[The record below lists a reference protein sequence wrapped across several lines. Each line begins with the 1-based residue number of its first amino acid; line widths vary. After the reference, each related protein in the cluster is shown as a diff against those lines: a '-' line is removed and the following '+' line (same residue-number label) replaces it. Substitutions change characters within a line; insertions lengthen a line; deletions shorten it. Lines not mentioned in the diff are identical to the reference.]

1 MTIGVTRDLNKAGVD
16 VRAGAP
22 RTLDDVLE
30 RGTRRLLELQ
40 RPGGWWAGELESN
53 VTITAQHLFFLEFL
67 QLRDAETTTRVR
79 AELLARQ
86 RPDGLWSIY
95 EGGDPDLNVTVEAYT
110 ALRLTGM
117 SEAAPELASAQQF
130 CLEHGGIGATRA
142 FTRMWLSLLGMW
154 SWDHVPQL
162 PVELALL
169 PPSAPVS
176 LYSFACWARQTIMPL
191 AVVMHYR
198 PVRHVAP
205 ERAAREL
212 DIGLAN
218 VPESGVWQ
226 RLDGL
231 LRRYSRAPFTPGRE
245 RALGVAERWII
256 DRQELDGSW
265 GGIQPPWVWSAI
277 ALVCRGHGPD
287 SPYVQKALRG
297 WSRFLVD
304 EDDRRRPE
312 ACQSPVWDTAL
323 AVLGLRAA
331 EVEPDHPALIR
342 AGEWLVSEEVRAR
355 GDWALRLP
363 GVAPGGWAFEYD
375 NDLYPDVDDAAVV
388 GLALEEIGMGDA
400 AVERACHWIAAMQSE
415 GGGWGAFDVDNDAE
429 WLYKI
434 PFCDFGAVTDPPTV
448 DVSAHAIE
456 LLAGKAKYAD
466 NVSKGVAYMLGERE
480 RDGSWFGRWGVNYI
494 YGMGAALPALEA
506 VGSDIH
512 EAAVQRA
519 VDWLAS
525 RQNPDGG
532 FGEDCRSYG
541 SDEDSLDWHGR
552 GNSTPSQTAWALMA
566 LVSAGAARSEI
577 AVRAAD
583 WLSATQCEDG
593 DWNEELFTGTGFPGD
608 FIIRY
613 HLYRIV
619 WPMIALGRYRKA
631 RTSY

>member
-1 MTIGVTRDLNKAGVD
+1 MTIGATRDLDRAGVG
-16 VRAGAP
+16 VRVGTP

-67 QLRDAETTTRVR
+67 QLRDVETTTRVQ

-86 RPDGLWSIY
+86 RSDGLWSIF
-95 EGGDPDLNVTVEAYT
+95 EGGDPDLNATVEAYT
-110 ALRLTGM
+110 ALRLAGLPA
-117 SEAAPELASAQQF
+117 AAPELASAQQF
-130 CLEHGGIGATRA
+130 CLEAGGIGATRA
-142 FTRMWLSLLGMW
+142 FTRIWLSLLGMW
-154 SWDHVPQL
+154 SWDEVPQL
-162 PVELALL
+162 PAELALL

-198 PVRHVAP
+198 PVRHIAP
-205 ERAAREL
+205 ERAASEL
-212 DIGLAN
+212 DIGIAD
-218 VPESGVWQ
+218 VPQQGVWWQ
-226 RLDGL
+226 LDGL
-231 LRRYSRAPFTPGRE
+231 LRRYARAPFKPGRE
-245 RALGVAERWII
+245 RALGVAEQWII
-256 DRQELDGSW
+256 DRQEIDGSW

-304 EDDRRRPE
+304 ENDRRRPE

-331 EVEPDHPALIR
+331 EVEPDHPALVR
-342 AGEWLVSEEVRAR
+342 AGEWLVGEEVRAR

-363 GVAPGGWAFEYD
+363 GAAPGGWAFEYD

-388 GLALEEIGMGDA
+388 GLALEELELGEA
-400 AVERACHWIAAMQSE
+400 AVERACDWIAAMQSE

-429 WLYKI
+429 WLYNI

-456 LLAGKAKYAD
+456 LLAGKPKYAD
-466 NVSKGVAYMLGERE
+466 NVSEGVAFMLGEQE
-480 RDGSWFGRWGVNYI
+480 HDGSWFGRWGVNYI

-506 VGSDIH
+506 VETDIH
-512 EAAVQRA
+512 DAAVQRA

-532 FGEDCRSYG
+532 FGEDARSYG
-541 SDEDSLDWHGR
+541 SLEDSQDWHGR
-552 GNSTPSQTAWALMA
+552 GESTPSQTAWALMA
-566 LVSAGAARSEI
+566 LVSAGAAGSEI

-583 WLSATQCEDG
+583 WLSATQRDDG
-593 DWNEELFTGTGFPGD
+593 DWDEELFTGTGFPGD

-619 WPMIALGRYRKA
+619 WPMIALGRYRAA

>member
-1 MTIGVTRDLNKAGVD
+1 MTIGATRDLDRAGVG
-16 VRAGAP
+16 VRVGTP

-95 EGGDPDLNVTVEAYT
+95 HGGDPDLNATVEAYT
-110 ALRLTGM
+110 ALRLAGLPA
-117 SEAAPELASAQQF
+117 AAPELASAQQF
-130 CLEHGGIGATRA
+130 CLEQGGIGATRA
-142 FTRMWLSLLGMW
+142 FTRIWLSLLGVW
-154 SWDHVPQL
+154 SWDEVPQL

-176 LYSFACWARQTIMPL
+176 LYSFSCWARQTIMPL

-198 PVRHVAP
+198 PVRHIAS
-205 ERAAREL
+205 ERAASEL
-212 DIGLAN
+212 DIGIAD
-218 VPESGVWQ
+218 VPEKGVWQ

-231 LRRYSRAPFTPGRE
+231 LRRYARVPFKPGRE
-245 RALGVAERWII
+245 RALGVAEQWII
-256 DRQELDGSW
+256 DRQEIDGSW

-297 WSRFLVD
+297 WSRFLID
-304 EDDRRRPE
+304 ENDRRRPE

-331 EVEPDHPALIR
+331 EVEPDHPALVR
-342 AGEWLVSEEVRAR
+342 AGEWLVGEEVRAR

-388 GLALEEIGMGDA
+388 GLALEELEMGEA
-400 AVERACHWIAAMQSE
+400 AVERACDWIAAMQSE

-429 WLYKI
+429 WLYNI

-456 LLAGKAKYAD
+456 LLAGKAKYAEI
-466 NVSKGVAYMLGERE
+466 VSEGVAYMLGEQE
-480 RDGSWFGRWGVNYI
+480 HDGSWFGRWGVNYI

-506 VGSDIH
+506 VGLDAH
-512 EAAVQRA
+512 KAAAQRA

-541 SDEDSLDWHGR
+541 SLEDSQDWHGR
-552 GNSTPSQTAWALMA
+552 GESTPSQTAWALMA
-566 LVSAGAARSEI
+566 LVSAGAAGSEI
-577 AVRAAD
+577 AVHAAD
-583 WLSATQCEDG
+583 WLSATQRDDG

-619 WPMIALGRYRKA
+619 WPMIALGRYRAA